1 MKARWS
7 AASLSYLVA
16 TRRHCLILLKN
27 RSIKLRARYRC
38 RLKQIG
44 SLRCRFGGNVRPCSL
59 LAGKLPDP
67 VRVVSRRRSCQRS
80 CISSRPGTGERNLR
94 IFVALRWRPKS
105 TYFFA
110 ILLRAG
116 SGRTDIGGTCGSRP
130 ASSGWPLSQNF
141 RYNLVCRSVAAR
153 SMPRVGLKTK
163 LRLAG

>member
-1 MKARWS
+1 MVGRKFVVSGRDTPTLLDLVEEPFDQVARTIQMRAEVDRVFAMS
-7 AASLSYLVA
+7 F
-16 TRRHCLILLKN
+16 RR
-27 RSIKLRARYRC
+27 
-38 RLKQIG
+38 
-44 SLRCRFGGNVRPCSL
+44 NVRPCSL
-59 LAGKLPDP
+59 LAGKLPEP